1 MGSYGGAGTFLNFII
16 KETGLV
22 GTACVSASASDEF
35 NPLLAIDKYGNP
47 ITM

>member
-1 MGSYGGAGTFLNFII
+1 MGSYSTTGDSLNFII

-22 GTACVSASASDEF
+22 GSNCDAAAASDEF

-47 ITM
+47 FVM

>member
-1 MGSYGGAGTFLNFII
+1 MAPFDRDSLHFII

-22 GTACVSASASDEF
+22 GTDCASAAASDEF

-47 ITM
+47 FVM